1 MQQTF
6 VSGRGIGRGLAL
18 PCAIH
23 ALFHESKQ
31 SCVAS
36 KNRFMFCSGGVG
48 PRTGVAFVAEALV
61 GVSGI
66 SRHSVAI
73 AKAMA
78 QPVADKTST
87 GK

>member
-1 MQQTF
+1 M
-6 VSGRGIGRGLAL
+6 
-18 PCAIH
+18 
-23 ALFHESKQ
+23 
-31 SCVAS
+31 AS

>member
-1 MQQTF
+1 
-6 VSGRGIGRGLAL
+6 
-18 PCAIH
+18 
-23 ALFHESKQ
+23 
-31 SCVAS
+31 
-36 KNRFMFCSGGVG
+36 MFCSGGGG

-61 GVSGI
+61 VLSGI

-78 QPVADKTST
+78 QPMADKAST